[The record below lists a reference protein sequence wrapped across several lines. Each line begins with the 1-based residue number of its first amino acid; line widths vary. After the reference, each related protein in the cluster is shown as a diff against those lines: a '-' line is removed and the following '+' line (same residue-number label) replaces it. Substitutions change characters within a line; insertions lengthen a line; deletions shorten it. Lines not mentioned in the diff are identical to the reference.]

1 MLVYI
6 SSSRIELNSQ
16 KLEGNQINREDGYFI
31 IDCLSDYP
39 ICQGCFEYQTTYEE
53 SRRCDNQIL
62 ENYLSQRLEDQ
73 QDLGGDQKIYD
84 FELNYLIDRSGRVVK
99 ESIQVKELGDD
110 DLKKAITAAIGEIQ
124 YQPQSSRCRNG
135 LKWFE
140 EKEIRLEFIDD
151 YLVSIRVKNKEAKKY
166 KIRVDVEVYENYEE
180 QINSL
185 YTIYVE
191 VDPDKNE
198 KAVLIEKGDN
208 LLERIENVERAS
220 GILMVSI
227 INEKRERK
235 IGNQKKLEWMK
246 KIYNLDCGEHPYKK
260 GIYLYGL
267 NDCIRASKEE

>member
-16 KLEGNQINREDGYFI
+16 ELEGNQINREDGYFI
-31 IDCLSDYP
+31 IDCLSNYP
-39 ICQGCFEYQTTYEE
+39 ICEGCFEYRNTFEE
-53 SRRCDNQIL
+53 VKRCNNLILEKNLRKNLDNQQGII
-62 ENYLSQRLEDQ
+62 R
-73 QDLGGDQKIYD
+73 DQKIYD
-84 FELNYLIDRSGRVVK
+84 FELNYLIDRIGRVVK
-99 ESIQVKELGDD
+99 ESVQVKELGDH
-110 DLKKAITAAIGEIQ
+110 DLKKTITAAIGEIQ
-124 YQPQSSRCRNG
+124 YQPQSARCRNG

-151 YLVSIRVKNKEAKKY
+151 LVNIRVKSKEVKKY
-166 KIRVDVEVYENYEE
+166 KIRVDVEVYENYEA

-185 YTIYVE
+185 YTIYAE
-191 VDPDKNE
+191 VDPDTNE

-220 GILMVSI
+220 GIFMVSI
-227 INEKRERK
+227 INEKGDRK

-246 KIYNLDCGEHPYKK
+246 KSYNLDCGEHPYKK